1 MMSQEQCLSSGQ
13 TCEPAPLV
21 SLAIEAIRHYL
32 PQVDANRRM
41 EHVADI
47 GRMVRECDASI
58 LAAQLRGGG
67 ELEQVSDVMGRV

>member
-1 MMSQEQCLSSGQ
+1 
-13 TCEPAPLV
+13 
-21 SLAIEAIRHYL
+21 
-32 PQVDANRRM
+32 M